1 MIRIENLQKKFYKGD
16 VHALKGINLE
26 IPTGEFVVLIGANG
40 SGKSTLLNAIAGNV
54 IADAGVIMFD
64 DINITSLPDHK
75 RNKWISRIFQNP
87 LAGTAPGLSVLE
99 NFRLASLR
107 TKRKTLKIATTLSFK
122 TFVSDRIA
130 ELNMDLENKLDQPM
144 GALSGGQRQAL
155 TLLMSVMDNT
165 RLLLMDEPVSAL
177 DPRTAELV
185 MNLAERLIQKHKLTA
200 ILVTHSL
207 RDALLYGN
215 RIIQMA
221 EGSII
226 KDLRG
231 IEKTRL
237 GKDELF
243 SWF

>member
-40 SGKSTLLNAIAGNV
+40 SGKSTLLNVIAGNV

-75 RNKWISRIFQNP
+75 RNKWISRVFQNP

-107 TKRKTLKIATTLSFK
+107 TKRKTFKIATTSAFK
-122 TFVSDRIA
+122 TFVSDTIA

-207 RDALLYGN
+207 RDAHQYGN